1 MRWVYRK
8 YGKDLERMKFLRL
21 RAGPGHAL
29 FESMAVPLKAAQ
41 GQFCYAEA

>member
-1 MRWVYRK
+1 MRRVYRK
-8 YGKDLERMKFLRL
+8 CREDLERMKFLRL
-21 RAGPGHAL
+21 WAGPAHAL